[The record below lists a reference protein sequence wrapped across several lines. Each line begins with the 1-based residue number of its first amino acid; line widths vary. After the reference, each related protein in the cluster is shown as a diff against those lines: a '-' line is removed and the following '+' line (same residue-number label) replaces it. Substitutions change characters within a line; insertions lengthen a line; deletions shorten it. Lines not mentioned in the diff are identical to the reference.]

1 MELVST
7 EQITFNELYASV
19 FDLIL
24 AVSGYESRS
33 TYLVERIKPQGEKKF
48 VLAFEEKS
56 DELFRIENDRKYKQM
71 GFSFISLSG
80 NKCVEIDSILSS
92 LPDQNKTFLNILI
105 DYSCMTKLWYA
116 SIINFFLRTD
126 LPNTRI
132 SLFFS
137 YTPSRF
143 TEPKKPKHFK
153 IVEPIG
159 CSTHG
164 IIKGKPL
171 ALVIGLGYEK
181 DRAEFLRK
189 ALDPEETYIFYA
201 DPADDDRFIEKV
213 YVNNFR
219 LIDKLHRNRVFSYPI
234 RDLKKIDLLLT
245 DLCLDLRLNY
255 KIILAPLGPKPFAL
269 CCLLLA
275 ARYPDIEVWRV
286 SAGSSES
293 VYYREP
299 FGEPLIYRVDF
310 GPGEDY

>member
-1 MELVST
+1 
-7 EQITFNELYASV
+7 
-19 FDLIL
+19 
-24 AVSGYESRS
+24 
-33 TYLVERIKPQGEKKF
+33 
-48 VLAFEEKS
+48 
-56 DELFRIENDRKYKQM
+56 M
-71 GFSFISLSG
+71 GFSFVSLSG
-80 NKCVEIDSILSS
+80 NKCVETDALLNL
-92 LPDQNKTFLNILI
+92 LPEQNKESLNILV

-116 SIINFFLRTD
+116 SIINYFLHTD
-126 LPNTRI
+126 LPYDNV
-132 SLFFS
+132 SLYFS

-143 TEPKKPKHFK
+143 TEPKKPKPLK

-164 IIKGKPL
+164 IIKGKQL

-181 DRAEFLRK
+181 DRAEFLRQ
-189 ALDPEETYIFYA
+189 ALEPEETYIFYA
-201 DPADDDRFIEKV
+201 DPADDERFIEKV

-234 RDLKKIDLLLT
+234 RDLKKIDTLLT
-245 DLCLDLRLNY
+245 DLCLNLRLNY

-269 CCLLLA
+269 CCLILA

-293 VYYREP
+293 VYNREP

-310 GPGEDY
+310 GQEEDYM